1 MHFQYSCSQC
11 HEPMEF
17 DAKNALLRCKKC
29 NITEE
34 IPGYLPEFPSFS
46 THVEKDTYDDEQ
58 ARQYVCHNCHTILVT
73 DNHTSLEKCF
83 FCGQPMRPG
92 ERMSGD
98 LAPTRIIPFSIS
110 YKDAKRS
117 YRKWRCNMIFAPKEY
132 GRQKKKAQL
141 IGLYLPFR
149 LYDIKEQQEAF
160 LHATTIKKWKEEKD
174 KITETS
180 HYELYRQA
188 DLTLKHIPEPAS
200 KIFSK
205 KVLKDIM
212 PYDYTALKKF
222 SLQDISSHY
231 AEQYAA
237 TQDKSLSDAL
247 QQAEHLTDSF
257 FIENA
262 FSCQEVSIEE
272 KEGDAS
278 VLSSQ
283 YALLPVWTVRYDY
296 RDSEYTFLMN
306 GQTGK
311 VAGNPPL
318 SPSKLVIGFGLAAT
332 FIFLFLRILTV
343 LLGGPVL

>member
-17 DAKNALLRCKKC
+17 DKKNAILRCTSC
-29 NITEE
+29 NIAEK
-34 IPGYLPEFPSFS
+34 IPGYLSEFSSFS
-46 THVEKDTYDDEQ
+46 THVERDTYDDEQ
-58 ARQYVCHNCHTILVT
+58 ARQYVCHSCHAVLVT
-73 DNHTSLEKCF
+73 DNHTSLEKCY

-98 LAPTRIIPFSIS
+98 LAPTRLIPFSIS
-110 YKDAKRS
+110 YKEARRC
-117 YRKWRCNMIFAPKEY
+117 YRKWRRNMIFAPKEY
-132 GRQKKKAQL
+132 GKQKRKAKL
-141 IGLYLPFR
+141 VGIYLPFW
-149 LYDIKEQQEAF
+149 LYDVKEQKEAL
-160 LHATTIKKWKEEKD
+160 LHTANIKKWKEGKD

-188 DLTLKHIPEPAS
+188 DLTLKHIPQPAS
-200 KIFSK
+200 GMFSK
-205 KVLKDIM
+205 KLIENIM
-212 PYDYTALKKF
+212 PYDYTALKRF
-222 SLQDISSHY
+222 SLQDINSHY

-237 TQDKSLSDAL
+237 SHDDRLSDAL
-247 QQAEHLTDSF
+247 QQADSLTDVF
-257 FIENA
+257 FKEDA
-262 FSCQEVSIEE
+262 ASYQEISLEE
-272 KEGDAS
+272 KAGDTS

-283 YALLPVWTVRYDY
+283 YALFPVWTVRYDY

-318 SPSKLVIGFGLAAT
+318 SVLKLAVGFGLTAT
-332 FIFLFLRILTV
+332 FLFLFLRILTV